1 MIDEQFRLE
10 VLDWIAN
17 DTDPDTASLLSKW
30 LSENNET
37 ELRKSFN
44 GFL

>member
-17 DTDPDTASLLSKW
+17 DPDSETAALLSKW
-30 LSENNET
+30 LSQNNEM
-37 ELRKSFN
+37 ELF
-44 GFL
+44 